1 MALSDA
7 EVKEKKRINKAKYY
21 AKHRESI
28 LAKMKVHRDN
38 NKEEEQIRHKKQY
51 EKNKH
56 KPEFLRK
63 QRESFLK
70 RHYNITIEEYDSMY
84 IEQGGRCAICGI
96 HQSKINRRLEI
107 DHCHETRIVRGLL
120 CHKCNVGLG
129 HFDDNIDILEN
140 VLAYLRR
147 AYDGS

>member
-7 EVKEKKRINKAKYY
+7 EVKQRKKISHAKFY
-21 AKHRESI
+21 AKNKKEI
-28 LAKMKVHRDN
+28 LAKMKVRRDS
-38 NKEEEQIRHKKQY
+38 NKGKEQIRHKRQY
-51 EKNKH
+51 ERNKH

-96 HQSKINRRLEI
+96 HQSKISRRLEI
-107 DHCHETRIVRGLL
+107 DH
-120 CHKCNVGLG
+120 
-129 HFDDNIDILEN
+129 
-140 VLAYLRR
+140 
-147 AYDGS
+147 